1 LRTLAFVLVA
11 LVGVA
16 SRGADDPLATLRTTI
31 AARLAVIEEVA
42 RYKWNMRLPA
52 HDPAREAALLEKT
65 VTDATALGLDPGYA
79 REVVEA
85 ALDASRS
92 QQIRAFER
100 WRYESRPPF
109 EHVRDL
115 DRELR
120 PELDALTHRL
130 LVEVHDSRDLF
141 GTCAARAA
149 LELPPRVDPAIWA
162 IAIEPFVP
170 TAECAISSTRD
181 TGPR

>member
-1 LRTLAFVLVA
+1 LRTVAFVVVA
-11 LVGVA
+11 VVA
-16 SRGADDPLATLRTTI
+16 VAARGADGPLATLGATI

-65 VTDATALGLDPGYA
+65 LDDATALGLDPGYA
-79 REVVEA
+79 RAVVEA

-92 QQIRAFER
+92 LQVHAFER
-100 WRYESRPPF
+100 WRHESRPMF

-130 LVEVHDSRDLF
+130 LMEVHDSRDLL

-149 LELPPRVDPAIWA
+149 LESPAHVDPAIWA

-170 TAECAISSTRD
+170 KDECVISSMPD

>member
-1 LRTLAFVLVA
+1 MRTLFCVLVA
-11 LVGVA
+11 VAAMA
-16 SRGADDPLATLRTTI
+16 SRGADDPLATLGATI

-65 VTDATALGLDPGYA
+65 LNDATALGLDPGYA
-79 REVVEA
+79 RAVVDA

-92 QQIRAFER
+92 LQIGAFER
-100 WRYESRPPF
+100 WRHESRPPF

-130 LVEVHDSRDLF
+130 LVEVHDSRDLL

-149 LELPPRVDPAIWA
+149 LESPPRVDPAIWA

-170 TAECAISSTRD
+170 KDECAISSPPD